1 VERVAAIN
9 AVAERRARL
18 QRHDREESAGHP
30 HRPRP
35 NSPTRRDTI
44 WRAKPPRRPRD
55 HTSADRLIDGHW
67 DRPFDEAVELM
78 NEWLTRHKTTRDLQ
92 ASDGE
97 RVLE

>member
-1 VERVAAIN
+1 MAAIN
-9 AVAERRARL
+9 AAAERRARL
-18 QRHDREESAGHP
+18 QRHDRGESAGHP
-30 HRPRP
+30 HRPRL

-55 HTSADRLIDGHW
+55 HMSADRLIDGHW

-78 NEWLTRHKTTRDLQ
+78 NERLTRHKTTRDLQ

-97 RVLE
+97 RVLD